1 MISIPSIYLC
11 IYFCAH
17 QTLLNCILI
26 LNFAE
31 RAGRSAV
38 TLDDFKEAV
47 DRAKYGVGENRNVTK
62 TVEKQLNQWFNWAS
76 KSQRK
81 QLRGN
86 SEPPEGYRTVP
97 YNG

>member
-1 MISIPSIYLC
+1 MV
-11 IYFCAH
+11 
-17 QTLLNCILI
+17 
-26 LNFAE
+26 

-62 TVEKQLNQWFNWAS
+62 AVEKQLNQWFKWAS
-76 KSQRK
+76 KPQRK
-81 QLRGN
+81 QLGGN
-86 SEPPEGYRTVP
+86 TEPPDGYRTVP